1 MKKVIK
7 EFLFILIFIPI
18 DTVITTNGSEDVNV
32 FHSSTHLTLFSL
44 TQNYPN
50 PFNPSTTFSFSLPSK
65 SFVSLKIYDMQ
76 GKKVA
81 TLVSDEMSAGTYSRQ
96 WNVANMSSGVY
107 FYQLQAGSFLQT
119 KKMVLVK

>member
-1 MKKVIK
+1 MK
-7 EFLFILIFIPI
+7 EFLFILIFILI
-18 DTVITTNGSEDVNV
+18 DTGITTNGSEDVNV
-32 FHSSTHLTLFSL
+32 LHSSTHPILFSL

-76 GKKVA
+76 GRKVA
-81 TLVSDEMSAGTYSRQ
+81 ILVSEEMSAGTYSRQ
-96 WNVANMSSGVY
+96 WNAANISSGVY
-107 FYQLQAGSFLQT
+107 FYQLQVGSFLQT